1 VQSKPTANEAMAP
14 LRAIVLATAAGQC
27 LAASQSESLQAN
39 PIRRVVTM
47 LQMMQNKVTAE
58 GKKEQVLFDKFMCY
72 CNTGVDDLKAA
83 IQAADTKIPQ
93 VESALKSGA
102 AEKAQLEADTKG
114 AQDTRRECKE
124 AIATATSL
132 REKEAATYAKVS
144 GDYKT
149 NIAAMGKAITAI
161 EGGASGFLQTSG
173 ASVLRKLS
181 IEMELSNADRD
192 QIVSFLSAGSNVQGG
207 QISGILKQ
215 MLETMEADLA
225 EATTTEQSSVANFDS
240 LVAAKEK
247 EIDAATKSVEDKLT
261 RIGDLGVEI
270 STMKEDLDDTAKAML
285 EDKAFLADLEKS
297 CSTKSAEWDARC
309 KVRTEELLALA
320 DTIKMLNDDDALELF
335 KKTLP
340 GSSLLQVKVT
350 TKEVRTLA
358 LATLRAPGHVDY
370 RLDLISLALKGKK
383 VSMDKVITMIDN
395 MVVLLKKEQGDD
407 DDKKEMCEK
416 QLDKAEDDLK
426 VLDTTISDLEKEI
439 DDTKE
444 SIATG
449 TDEIAALKK
458 GIEDLDKMVEE
469 ATVNRKEENEDYQS
483 LMASD
488 SAAKE
493 LIGMAKNRMN
503 KFYNPSQYQ
512 APPKRELT
520 EEERITLNMGGTLA
534 PTDAPGGIAGTGV
547 TVFISE
553 HRGAPPPPP
562 ETFGAYS
569 KKSEESNGVIAMMD
583 SLTADLDK
591 EMQEADFEEKDAQS
605 EYEEM
610 MKDSAEKRVT
620 DSKSITEKEG
630 TKADDEANLQKMG
643 KERLAKM
650 KEAMAT
656 VDVIQNLHKDCDW
669 LLKNFDVRKEARA
682 GEGDALKKAKA
693 VLSGADFS

>member
-1 VQSKPTANEAMAP
+1 MAP
-14 LRAIVLATAAGQC
+14 LRALALATLSGQC
-27 LAASQSESLQAN
+27 LAASETESLQAN
-39 PIRRVVTM
+39 PIRKVVTM
-47 LQMMQNKVTAE
+47 LQMMQNKVSAE

-72 CNTGVDDLKAA
+72 CNTGVGDLKES

-102 AEKAQLEADTKG
+102 AEKAQLEQDTK
-114 AQDTRRECKE
+114 ASQATRTECKE

-132 REKEAATYAKVS
+132 REKEVATYAKVS
-144 GDYKT
+144 GDFNT
-149 NIAAMGKAITAI
+149 NIAAMSKAIKDI
-161 EGGASGFLQTSG
+161 ENGASGFLQTSG

-181 IEMELSNADRD
+181 IEMELSAADRD
-192 QIVSFLSAGSNVQGG
+192 QIVSFLSQGSGSGYAPQSG
-207 QISGILKQ
+207 QITGILKQ
-215 MLETMEADLA
+215 MKETMEADLA
-225 EATTTEQSSVANFDS
+225 DATAAENTSVANFDA

-247 EIDAATKSVEDKLT
+247 EIEAATKAVETKLT

-270 STMKEDLDDTAKAML
+270 ATMKEDLDDTAKAML
-285 EDKAFLADLEKS
+285 EDKQFLADLEKS
-297 CSTKSAEWDARC
+297 CSTKQGDWDARC
-309 KVRTEELLALA
+309 KIRTEELLALA

-340 GSSLLQVKVT
+340 GSSLLQIKVT
-350 TKEVRTLA
+350 NKEVRVMA
-358 LATLRAPGHVDY
+358 LAALRAPGHVDY

-383 VSMDKVITMIDN
+383 FSMDKVIKMIDD
-395 MVVLLKKEQGDD
+395 MVVLLGKEQVDD

-426 VLDTTISDLEKEI
+426 ILETTISDLEKEI
-439 DDTKE
+439 EDTKE
-444 SIATG
+444 SVATL
-449 TDEIAALKK
+449 TDEIAALKN
-458 GIEDLDKMVEE
+458 GIEELDKMVAE

-503 KFYNPSQYQ
+503 KFYNPSMYK

-534 PTDAPGGIAGTGV
+534 PTAAPGGIAGTGV
-547 TVFISE
+547 TVLISE
-553 HRGAPPPPP
+553 HGAPPPPP

-569 KKSEESNGVIAMMD
+569 KKSEESNGVMAMMD
-583 SLTADLDK
+583 AMVADLDK
-591 EMQEADFEEKDAQS
+591 EMQEAEFEEKDAQA

-630 TKADDEANLQKMG
+630 NKADDEANLQHLG

-650 KEAMAT
+650 KEALAT
-656 VDVIQNLHKDCDW
+656 VNVIENLHKDCDW
-669 LLKNFDVRKEARA
+669 LLKNFDVRKEARS
-682 GEGDALKKAKA
+682 GEVDALKKAKA